1 MTKGILCCDESK
13 GLQPQRHDCA
23 YIKMRNSLIPSAIE
37 YANELHKRSDMME
50 EPSRRVGDNRSV
62 TVSLWSR
69 AFMARMDELVKSFRT
84 GGSEC
89 AEP

>member
-1 MTKGILCCDESK
+1 MTKGILCCEESK
-13 GLQPQRHDCA
+13 GFMPQKHDCA
-23 YIKMRNSLIPSAIE
+23 YIKMRNSLIPDAME
-37 YANELHKRSDMME
+37 YADRMHNPSEKIK
-50 EPSRRVGDNRSV
+50 EPSRIDGREV

-69 AFMARMDELVKSFRT
+69 AFMRRMDELVKSFRT